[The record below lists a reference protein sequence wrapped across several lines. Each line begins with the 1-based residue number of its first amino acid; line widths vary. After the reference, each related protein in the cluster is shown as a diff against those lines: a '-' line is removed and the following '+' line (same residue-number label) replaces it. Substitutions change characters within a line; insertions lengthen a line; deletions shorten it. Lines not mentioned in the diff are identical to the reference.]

1 MLPAFLVSETTVHAN
16 GESAPVEIGRES
28 RPAAVLVTLGITHV
42 VEQEALLVSLH
53 GASDGTAWAAQPL
66 AIFPQKF
73 YTGVSSILLDLA
85 VHPEVSFLRAHWKV
99 SRWGR
104 GDKTP
109 SFRFYLFVEPA

>member
-1 MLPAFLVSETTVHAN
+1 MLPAFVVSETTVQAN

-28 RPAAVLVTLGITHV
+28 RPNALLVTLGITHV

-53 GASDGTAWAAQPL
+53 GSPDGTAWNTPPL

-73 YTGVSSILLDLA
+73 YTGVSSIMVDLA
-85 VHPEVSFLRAHWKV
+85 GHPDVSFLRAQWKV
-99 SRWGR
+99 ARWGR

-109 SFRFYLFVEPA
+109 NFRFYVFAEPA